1 MRSLF
6 WFITLF
12 AVATGLAL
20 AVGLNTGYVL
30 IVVAPWRIEIS
41 LAVFVI
47 GLVLSV
53 LVINASW
60 RLLTHTLNL
69 PSRIKAYRQR
79 RARNK
84 ARSMLYQGL
93 TAYFEGN
100 YRKAER
106 HAESALE
113 SGESPALSAVVAA
126 RSAHEQRRFEMRDHM
141 LEQLA
146 ELGPETRLM
155 HLTTKAELLLSERRF
170 DEALET
176 LRQAHGSAPK
186 NTRVNQLLLRALI
199 STGSWRSVLDTV
211 NVLEQLAGIDTLQ
224 ALRVRRNAWQQL
236 LRHTTHHREDFLALW
251 KSIPPAVKSDQNVS
265 RTGVTHLIAL
275 GYHKEALDLIERTLD
290 KGEWDA
296 HMAGLYGDCVSD
308 SPVGQMEKAEK
319 WLQNHPDSAS
329 LLLTLAK
336 LCMRQSLWGKAEA
349 YLDASLSLETTPDGE
364 EIRKQ
369 LVEKKAAGRTMARTP
384 PAPGPEFGAV

>member
-41 LAVFVI
+41 LVVFVI

-79 RARNK
+79 RARNR

-106 HAESALE
+106 QAESALE
-113 SGESPALSAVVAA
+113 AGESPALSAVVAA
-126 RSAHEQRRFEMRDHM
+126 RSAHEQHRFEVRDHL
-141 LEQLA
+141 LERLA
-146 ELGPETRLM
+146 ELGPETSLM
-155 HLTTKAELLLSERRF
+155 HLTTKAELLLSERRSG
-170 DEALET
+170 EALET
-176 LRQAHGSAPK
+176 LREAHRSAPR

-199 STGSWRSVLDTV
+199 SAGSWRSVLDTV
-211 NVLEQLAGIDTLQ
+211 NVLEQLTGIDTLQ

-236 LRHTTHHREDFLALW
+236 LRHATHHREDFLALW
-251 KSIPPAVKSDQNVS
+251 KSVPPAVKTDQNVA
-265 RTGVTHLIAL
+265 RTGATHLIAL
-275 GYHKEALDLIERTLD
+275 GYHKEALDLIERALD
-290 KGEWDA
+290 REWDV

-319 WLQNHPDSAS
+319 WLRDHPDSAS

-349 YLDASLSLETTPDGE
+349 YLDASLSLEATPEGE

-369 LVEKKAAGRTMARTP
+369 LVEKKSASRFTARSLP
-384 PAPGPEFGAV
+384 EPGPEFGAV

>member
-6 WFITLF
+6 WFIILF

-126 RSAHEQRRFEMRDHM
+126 RSAHEQRRFEVRDHL

-155 HLTTKAELLLSERRF
+155 HLTTKAELLLGERRVG
-170 DEALET
+170 EALET
-176 LRQAHGSAPK
+176 LREAHGSAPK

-211 NVLEQLAGIDTLQ
+211 NVLEQLSGIDTLQ

-251 KSIPPAVKSDQNVS
+251 KSIPPAVKADQNVS

-275 GYHKEALDLIERTLD
+275 VYHKEALDFIERTLD
-290 KGEWDA
+290 REWDT

-319 WLQNHPDSAS
+319 WLRDHQDSAS

-349 YLDASLSLETTPDGE
+349 YLDASLSLEATPEGE
-364 EIRKQ
+364 AIRKQ
-369 LVEKKAAGRTMARTP
+369 LIEKTSASRITGRSLP
-384 PAPGPEFGAV
+384 EPGPEFGAV